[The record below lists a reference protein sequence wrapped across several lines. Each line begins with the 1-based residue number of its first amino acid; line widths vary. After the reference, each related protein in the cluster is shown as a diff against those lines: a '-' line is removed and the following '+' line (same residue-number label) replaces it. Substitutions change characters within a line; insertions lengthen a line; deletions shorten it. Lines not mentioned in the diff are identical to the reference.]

1 MVSNPLR
8 ERMRQA
14 LRIRNMSPRTERIY
28 LDFVAR
34 FAAHFRLSPDRLGL
48 PQIEQYL
55 LFLRDVKSPLP
66 QHRDLHPRLAG
77 SGPQPS
83 GQAPASTNAH
93 RVIHPWAPRPH
104 SAQSPAPRVPSF
116 SPRARPPRPSAR

>member
-34 FAAHFRLSPDRLGL
+34 FAAHFRLSSDRLGL
-48 PQIEQYL
+48 PQIE
-55 LFLRDVKSPLP
+55 
-66 QHRDLHPRLAG
+66 H
-77 SGPQPS
+77 
-83 GQAPASTNAH
+83 STCSSYA
-93 RVIHPWAPRPH
+93 
-104 SAQSPAPRVPSF
+104 
-116 SPRARPPRPSAR
+116 